1 MAISNKCCGG
11 RRNVKEMLIH
21 DSLNGVRKSSL
32 STGTSWDSVLK
43 FLQLQLRVLFCVLVL
58 FIIHNYFYNPEC
70 ENIV

>member
-1 MAISNKCCGG
+1 MAMSNKCCGG

-58 FIIHNYFYNPEC
+58 FIIHNCFYNPEC